1 VYGRA
6 VKRHTR
12 SEVYSNS
19 VAVEAAF
26 VPEHERHKLIPG
38 GGVAQQAVRAE
49 PLGERVVGGQGPRTR
64 CAEQQEQKQGQEQE
78 CKRRAENHRMLG
90 DGGLALVLTPP
101 PMIDE
106 WPQPS

>member
-12 SEVYSNS
+12 SEVYSYS

-26 VPEHERHKLIPG
+26 VPEHERHELIPG

-49 PLGERVVGGQGPRTR
+49 PLGERVVGGRGPRTR
-64 CAEQQEQKQGQEQE
+64 CAEQQEQEQVHE

-90 DGGLALVLTPP
+90 DGMLGNAGG
-101 PMIDE
+101 
-106 WPQPS
+106 WRGF